1 MKRTRIINTIFII
14 FGFISA
20 GIGAI
25 RIAIPILPTTP
36 FLLLASLCFAK
47 GSKRFHNWFKS
58 TKLYKKHLES
68 FEKNRSMTLKTKLC
82 ILIPVS
88 ALLITAFILMN
99 NLFGKITLIAVILI
113 KYWYFIF
120 KIKTIKINSMAPVE
134 NK

>member
-14 FGFISA
+14 LGFISA

-25 RIAIPILPTTP
+25 GIAIPILPTTP

-113 KYWYFIF
+113 KYWYF